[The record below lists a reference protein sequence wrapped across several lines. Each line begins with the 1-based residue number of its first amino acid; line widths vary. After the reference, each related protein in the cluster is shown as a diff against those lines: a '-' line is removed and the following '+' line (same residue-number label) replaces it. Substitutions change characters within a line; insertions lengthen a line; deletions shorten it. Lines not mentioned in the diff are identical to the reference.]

1 MGLKI
6 VNYNFKNL
14 RVYIKLFIDLVNISK
29 IILNGQIFFILQVF
43 VGVIVVGMGVG
54 TRIGI
59 GFRDLKY

>member
-6 VNYNFKNL
+6 VNYNFKYL

-29 IILNGQIFFILQVF
+29 IILNGQIFFILQFF

-54 TRIGI
+54 MRIGI